1 MLLLIAV
8 VLFSPITSVLV
19 VVYVVQPVKV
29 EGTAMAPT
37 LNDEDRIF
45 IGKQI
50 GQLERG
56 DIVVFYFPLDTSK
69 SFLMRIIALPGE
81 KIRLDADGQLNI
93 NDLPVSESYL
103 SAERNRHPRRIPEQ
117 TLDSDSYWMMG
128 DNRDASNDS
137 RSFGPVPR
145 RLIYGKVMMR
155 YWPLGQPLK

>member
-93 NDLPVSESYL
+93 NDLPVS
-103 SAERNRHPRRIPEQ
+103 
-117 TLDSDSYWMMG
+117 
-128 DNRDASNDS
+128 
-137 RSFGPVPR
+137 
-145 RLIYGKVMMR
+145 
-155 YWPLGQPLK
+155 